1 MSSGLHS
8 QLMNHALTLA
18 KKGLPDAFP
27 NPLVGC
33 VIVHKEQIVAEGWHQ
48 KYGEA
53 HAEVNAIHALSK
65 NIDPAQCT
73 LYVNLE
79 PCSHHG
85 KTPPCADLIIKSG
98 FRKVVIANKDPNP
111 LVAGKGIEKLRSAG
125 IEVIEGVME
134 KEGFELNKRFFT
146 FHQKKRPYIIL
157 KWAETADGF
166 ISRLPVPSDRTE
178 NMISTKEQLIKTHEL
193 RATSSSILVGK
204 NTVLADDPSLTTR
217 LVVGKNPVRIFID
230 KNLEVPRSFKI
241 YNNEANT
248 IVFNAK
254 KEGVEKNISFVQLD
268 FFKKLIPQIL
278 TKMYEMNLQSLLV
291 EGGKMVLE
299 SFLEEKMMD
308 EIVVLKNEKL
318 FFGSGV
324 NAPKLHLP

>member
-8 QLMNHALTLA
+8 QFMKSTLFLA
-18 KKGLPDAFP
+18 EKGLPFAFP

-33 VIVHKEQIVAEGWHQ
+33 VIVYNDKVVAEGWHQ

-85 KTPPCADLIIKSG
+85 KTPPCADLIIKTG

-134 KEGFELNKRFFT
+134 KEGFELNRRFFT

-166 ISRLPVPSDRTE
+166 ISKLPVPTE
-178 NMISTKEQLIKTHEL
+178 RKDNMISTEEQLIKTHEL
-193 RATSSSILVGK
+193 RATSSALLVGK
-204 NTVLADDPSLTTR
+204 NTVIADDPSLTTR
-217 LVVGKNPVRIFID
+217 LIVGKNPTRVFID
-230 KNLEVPRSFKI
+230 QNLEVPHSFKI
-241 YNNEANT
+241 YNDEANT

-268 FFKKLIPQIL
+268 FTKKLIPQIL
-278 TKMYEMNLQSLLV
+278 MRMYEMNLQSLLV
-291 EGGKMVLE
+291 EGGKKLLE

-324 NAPKLHLP
+324 KAPKLHLP